1 MQPTLTEKIENILMA
16 ECDKN
21 NPLVDR
27 KVLRAAIEANA
38 LGVHTEEVPTLIT
51 EISSHDMRGL
61 KQWAKRVKNQE
72 EILAVGRDWVLFNSH
87 SHIVGCY
94 NGYPFPNGFHGLIEA
109 RNLIDTRV
117 VDYISSTVFADH
129 ASLW

>member
-72 EILAVGRDWVLFNSH
+72 EILAFGRNWVLFNSQ
-87 SHIVGCY
+87 SHIAGSDELF
-94 NGYPFPNGFHGLIEA
+94 GYANGFRGLIQA
-109 RNLIDTRV
+109 RNLTDTRV